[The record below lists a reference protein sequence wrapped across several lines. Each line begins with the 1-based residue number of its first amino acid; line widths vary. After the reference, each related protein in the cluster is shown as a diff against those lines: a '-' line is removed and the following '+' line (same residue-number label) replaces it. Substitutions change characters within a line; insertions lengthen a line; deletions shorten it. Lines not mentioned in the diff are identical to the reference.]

1 MEHQYTGRVTGID
14 PEGRNLTEL
23 EKFILDK
30 NPGTLATQER
40 YINFRKVIQNY
51 VQEGVVFASLP
62 CGVMRDLLKL
72 DFTGVDNFRLV
83 GKDLEVHQQQN
94 YNYKLLGLMK

>member
-14 PEGRNLTEL
+14 KKGRSFTEL

-40 YINFRKVIQNY
+40 YINFGKVIQNY

-62 CGVMRDLLKL
+62 CGIMRDLLKL

-83 GKDLEVHQQQN
+83 GIDIDSESLELAK
-94 YNYKLLGLMK
+94 KLAEEYG